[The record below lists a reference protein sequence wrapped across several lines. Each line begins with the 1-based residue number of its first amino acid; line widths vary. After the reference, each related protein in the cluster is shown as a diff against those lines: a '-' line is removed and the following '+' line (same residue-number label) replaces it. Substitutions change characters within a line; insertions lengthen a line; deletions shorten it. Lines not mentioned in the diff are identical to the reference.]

1 MVVTVLEGVITK
13 EMSILEMITECKEIK
28 KMKELQDAFV
38 KETRVLSWT
47 EAETEFPEFTT
58 AEALD
63 EFKKCSLKNVPH
75 RYRYLIYTKY
85 I

>member
-38 KETRVLSWT
+38 KETGGLSWT

-58 AEALD
+58 AEAL
-63 EFKKCSLKNVPH
+63 EKCSLKNVPR
-75 RYRYLIYTKY
+75 RYRY
-85 I
+85 